1 MVLKKKKDKDS
12 GVETEIEIQE
22 GWKGR
27 IMPFALVQEN
37 FLADELCEIQAA
49 EIEARDCASDIED
62 MIRELSDENRE
73 KYIEEEDEKL
83 KTKELAAAVKA
94 MKKDPELR
102 EEELIALQGK
112 LDQEKEL
119 KKRIKKLRDELEQKT
134 HACIESLTDEDAYK
148 LLGQKWIMPLCK
160 KIFALPAELLDAIER
175 DVTKLTKR
183 YADTLLSVGT
193 EIEKAEKE
201 LAAMLGELT
210 GGEADMQAIQELS
223 KMTGNLGIFVLL
235 DKLFPKKGEKVPAL
249 RFKEFTEEWEETC
262 IGNAFQERDERSA
275 NGELLSVTINSGIRR
290 AKEMERTFVTGDLSH
305 YKVVRV
311 GDIAYNT
318 MRMWQGACGVSDYT
332 GIVSPA
338 YTIATPQKGHC
349 SAFYACLFKTNN
361 LLHEF
366 RINSQ
371 GLTSDTWNLKYHNFS
386 SIKITVP
393 IEREQQKIANIFLA
407 VNNLLSL
414 REKQLTLLKHTK
426 QALLEQMF
434 VNE

>member
-1 MVLKKKKDKDS
+1 MAYKPNIRFGGFTEKWKEAQLGQLVKEHRVSNQLVHHQNLLSLSYGKIVRRDIRANKGLLPASFDTYQIIDKDTIVFRVTDLQNDKKS
-12 GVETEIEIQE
+12 LRVAISEEE
-22 GWKGR
+22 G
-27 IMPFALVQEN
+27 IISPAYVCVDTN
-37 FLADELCEIQAA
+37 
-49 EIEARDCASDIED
+49 
-62 MIRELSDENRE
+62 SDEISASFLHQILHYHDVITKLYYKMGDGLRQTLNYGDLKCIKILYPKPNEQKAIAEVFRLLNSTITQRE
-73 KYIEEEDEKL
+73 KELEKL
-83 KTKELAAAVKA
+83 KNIK
-94 MKKDPELR
+94 R
-102 EEELIALQGK
+102 AL
-112 LDQEKEL
+112 
-119 KKRIKKLRDELEQKT
+119 LE
-134 HACIESLTDEDAYK
+134 
-148 LLGQKWIMPLCK
+148 
-160 KIFALPAELLDAIER
+160 
-175 DVTKLTKR
+175 
-183 YADTLLSVGT
+183 
-193 EIEKAEKE
+193 
-201 LAAMLGELT
+201 
-210 GGEADMQAIQELS
+210 
-223 KMTGNLGIFVLL
+223 
-235 DKLFPKKGEKVPAL
+235 KLFPQNGEKVPAL
-249 RFKEFTEEWEETC
+249 RFKEFTEEWGETC

-386 SIKITVP
+386 NIKITVP

>member
-1 MVLKKKKDKDS
+1 
-12 GVETEIEIQE
+12 
-22 GWKGR
+22 
-27 IMPFALVQEN
+27 MPFALVQEN
-37 FLADELCEIQAA
+37 FLADELCEIQAT
-49 EIEARDCASDIED
+49 EIEASDCASDIED

-102 EEELIALQGK
+102 EEELVALQGK

-160 KIFALPAELLDAIER
+160 KIFALPVELLDAIER

-249 RFKEFTEEWEETC
+249 RFKEFTEEWEDHVLEDVYYRC
-262 IGNAFQERDERSA
+262 IEKN
-275 NGELLSVTINSGIRR
+275 
-290 AKEMERTFVTGDLSH
+290 DLSFGPDKIISVANMF
-305 YKVVRV
+305 YRSEVSNSSDDYMKTYNIMRL
-311 GDIAYNT
+311 GDIAYEGNKSINYAYG
-318 MRMWQGACGVSDYT
+318 RWVENDIGD
-332 GIVSPA
+332 GIVSHVFEVLRPKCVYDLLYWKYA
-338 YTIATPQKGHC
+338 INNEYIMRKLLLRSTKKATMM
-349 SAFYACLFKTNN
+349 TNVVVAD
-361 LLHEF
+361 F
-366 RINSQ
+366 
-371 GLTSDTWNLKYHNFS
+371 LK
-386 SIKITVP
+386 
-393 IEREQQKIANIFLA
+393 QKILIPTINEQNKIGKLLA
-407 VNNLLSL
+407 KLDNLLSL

>member
-1 MVLKKKKDKDS
+1 MAHKPNIRFGDFTEKWKEAQLGQLVKEHRVSNQLVHHQNLLSLSYGKIVRRDIRANKGLLPASFDTYQIIDKDTIVFRVTDLQNDKKS
-12 GVETEIEIQE
+12 LRVAISEEE
-22 GWKGR
+22 G
-27 IMPFALVQEN
+27 IISPAYVCVDTN
-37 FLADELCEIQAA
+37 
-49 EIEARDCASDIED
+49 
-62 MIRELSDENRE
+62 SDEISASFLHQILHYHDVITKLYYKMGDGLRQTLNYGDLKCIKILYPKPNEQKAIAEVFRLLNSTITQRE
-73 KYIEEEDEKL
+73 KELEKL
-83 KTKELAAAVKA
+83 KNIK
-94 MKKDPELR
+94 R
-102 EEELIALQGK
+102 AL
-112 LDQEKEL
+112 
-119 KKRIKKLRDELEQKT
+119 LE
-134 HACIESLTDEDAYK
+134 
-148 LLGQKWIMPLCK
+148 
-160 KIFALPAELLDAIER
+160 
-175 DVTKLTKR
+175 
-183 YADTLLSVGT
+183 
-193 EIEKAEKE
+193 
-201 LAAMLGELT
+201 
-210 GGEADMQAIQELS
+210 
-223 KMTGNLGIFVLL
+223 
-235 DKLFPKKGEKVPAL
+235 KLFPQNGSKVPAL
-249 RFKEFTEEWEETC
+249 RFKEFTEEWGETC

-386 SIKITVP
+386 NIKITVP

>member
-1 MVLKKKKDKDS
+1 MANKPNIRFKGFTEEWKKSPLSDYLVVSSERNINNQYTAEDVQSVSGEYGVVNQIEFQGRSFAGASLLGYRVIHHGEIAYTKSPLKQSPYGIIKANK
-12 GVETEIEIQE
+12 
-22 GWKGR
+22 
-27 IMPFALVQEN
+27 
-37 FLADELCEIQAA
+37 
-49 EIEARDCASDIED
+49 IEAGIVSSLYGVYKVKNGYANFIQDYFDLLSRLNGYLRPLVNKGAKNTLLITDEGAISGDVIFPNEAEQKKVSKIIESISASITQ
-62 MIRELSDENRE
+62 RE
-73 KYIEEEDEKL
+73 KELEKL
-83 KTKELAAAVKA
+83 KNIK
-94 MKKDPELR
+94 R
-102 EEELIALQGK
+102 AL
-112 LDQEKEL
+112 
-119 KKRIKKLRDELEQKT
+119 LE
-134 HACIESLTDEDAYK
+134 
-148 LLGQKWIMPLCK
+148 
-160 KIFALPAELLDAIER
+160 
-175 DVTKLTKR
+175 
-183 YADTLLSVGT
+183 
-193 EIEKAEKE
+193 
-201 LAAMLGELT
+201 
-210 GGEADMQAIQELS
+210 
-223 KMTGNLGIFVLL
+223 
-235 DKLFPKKGEKVPAL
+235 KLFPQNGSKVPAL
-249 RFKEFTEEWEETC
+249 RFKEFTEEWGETC

-386 SIKITVP
+386 NIKITVP